1 MKNNQNKELVLLED
15 LGTLYPTLNSKHKAR
30 YGLYKCYC
38 GNEFKTLVTSVK
50 NGKTKSCGCYQKLR
64 SKECSGTHNL
74 RNHGLYKTWLGML
87 HRCNNPKAAGYKNY
101 GGRGIEVCERWLKVE
116 NFIED
121 MFPAF
126 QEGLTLDRRDTNGNY
141 NPDNCRWSK
150 RTTQTR
156 NTRKIWSHN
165 TSGYRGVH
173 FDKNRNKWKVQI
185 FINNKIIHL
194 GRYSTAIEA
203 AMTYDNYVIK
213 NKLEHTIN
221 GVVNV

>member
-1 MKNNQNKELVLLED
+1 MKNNQKELILLED
-15 LGTLYPTLNSKHKAR
+15 LGTLYPTLNSKHKTR

-38 GNEFKTLVTSVK
+38 GNEFKTLTASVK

-64 SKECSGTHNL
+64 AKECPGTHNL
-74 RNHGLYKTWLGML
+74 RNHRLYKTWLGML

-121 MFPAF
+121 MFPTF
-126 QEGLTLDRRDTNGNY
+126 QEGLTLDRKDTNGNY
-141 NPDNCRWSK
+141 SPDNCRWSK

-165 TSGYRGVH
+165 TSGYRGVSYY
-173 FDKNRNKWKVQI
+173 KLRNKWASCITVNRK
-185 FINNKIIHL
+185 NKFL
-194 GRYSTAIEA
+194 GYFEDKIEA
-203 AMTYDNYVIK
+203 AKAYDKYVID
-213 NKLEHTIN
+213 NNLEHTRN
-221 GVVNV
+221 FE